1 MTANIVL
8 VITEMLENIMI
19 FMAKHNKLS
28 SFYHQLNEFRNV
40 APETEE
46 TKNFKK
52 ETVSKCHKSIIQC

>member
-52 ETVSKCHKSIIQC
+52 ETV